1 MSRRGRAAT
10 SSRNQFN
17 PTFLGEFEDLSLRI
31 LKGNFTQKHQV
42 VGRADTATASNGG
55 FGGGG
60 YNAWFQVELK
70 VPAWIILT
78 KGGPRPKYIQVSVY
92 DQNKNPKEGRMI
104 FQAEQPP
111 VQEVQFLSSN
121 VFTAQQRRVKTAEE
135 ELALRSFG
143 NRLNVNNTFNYY
155 PFFGHVSSSNAD
167 LYNFFNQSRVDKG
180 DDMFYPLTRGKY
192 LICIS
197 STRNEPLDYEVGLV
211 IEPEDDEVF
220 ILCEDILIVNV
231 GLENSLDVPTSFEI
245 PSPITTNV
253 TVPSGSNAYT
263 YALAQ
268 VNSTATVT
276 VESPAEWLISTVPSG
291 QSYPEDVLLG
301 EFNPGYLDSF
311 HDHSYSEWQAAW
323 QRDNRYND
331 SLPELFVPL
340 LNRR

>member
-17 PTFLGEFEDLSLRI
+17 PTFLGEFENLSLRI
-31 LKGNFTQKHQV
+31 LKGNFTQKHRV
-42 VGRADTATASNGG
+42 VGRADTAVASNGG

-60 YNAWFQVELK
+60 YNAWFEVELK

-78 KGGPRPKYIQVSVY
+78 KGAPHPKYIQVSVY

-104 FQAEQPP
+104 FQRDNPPIEQ
-111 VQEVQFLSSN
+111 VQFLSSN
-121 VFTAQQRRVKTAEE
+121 VFAARQYRVKTADE
-135 ELALRSFG
+135 ELALRAFG
-143 NRLNVNNTFNYY
+143 ARLNPNNTFDYY
-155 PFFGHVSSSNAD
+155 PFFGHVSATNSD
-167 LYNFFNQSRVDKG
+167 LYNSFNESRLDKG
-180 DDMFYPLTRGKY
+180 DDMYYPLKTGRY

-220 ILCEDILIVNV
+220 ILCEDISVVNL
-231 GLENSLDVPTSFEI
+231 GLESTLDTPTNFQI
-245 PSPITTNV
+245 DSPVTENV
-253 TVPSGSNAYT
+253 TIPSGSNAFT
-263 YALAQ
+263 NILCQ
-268 VNSTATVT
+268 VNNIFTVT
-276 VESPAEWLISTVPSG
+276 VEAPATWLITTEASG
-291 QSYPEDVLLG
+291 ETSSEDVLLG

-311 HDHSYSEWQAAW
+311 HDHSFNEWQAAW

-331 SLPELFVPL
+331 ALPELFVPL

>member
-17 PTFLGEFEDLSLRI
+17 PTFLGEFEDLSLRV
-31 LKGNFTQKHQV
+31 LKGNFTQKHRV
-42 VGRADTATASNGG
+42 VGRADTALASNGG

-60 YNAWFQVELK
+60 YNAWFEVELK

-92 DQNKNPKEGRMI
+92 DQSKNPKEGRMI
-104 FQAEQPP
+104 FQRDLPP
-111 VQEVQFLSSN
+111 VEQAQFLGSN
-121 VFTAQQRRVKTAEE
+121 VSITQQKRVKTTDE

-143 NRLNVNNTFNYY
+143 ARLNLDNTFDYY
-155 PFFGHVSSSNAD
+155 PFFGHVSAANAD
-167 LYNFFNQSRVDKG
+167 LYNFFNQNRIDKG
-180 DDMFYPLTRGKY
+180 DDMYYPLNRGKY

-197 STRNEPLDYEVGLV
+197 STRNEPIDYEVGLV
-211 IEPEDDEVF
+211 IEPGDDEVF
-220 ILCEDILIVNV
+220 ILCEDELIVNLS
-231 GLENSLDVPTSFEI
+231 LENLLDIPTSFEI
-245 PSPITTNV
+245 SSPVTTNV

-263 YALAQ
+263 NVLAQ
-268 VNSTATVT
+268 VNNTATVT
-276 VESPAEWLISTVPSG
+276 VESPATWLISTVVSG
-291 QSYPEDVLLG
+291 QVYPEDVLLG

-311 HDHSYSEWQAAW
+311 HDHSFSEWQTAW

-331 SLPELFVPL
+331 ALPELFVPL